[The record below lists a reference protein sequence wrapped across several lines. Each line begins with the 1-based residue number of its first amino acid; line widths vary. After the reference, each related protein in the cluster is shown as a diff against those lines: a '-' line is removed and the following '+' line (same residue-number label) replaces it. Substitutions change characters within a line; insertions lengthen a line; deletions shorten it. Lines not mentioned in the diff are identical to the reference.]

1 MLTKAQ
7 SIVHYDFGR
16 RSVHPDRLSR
26 KTHAHYLALAGR
38 MLTIYRQGTGS
49 VRAQLHGQIR
59 RLLQDVEDCPTRR
72 IDAFCKLLDDAC
84 EYDKDAS
91 RQAAKLRG
99 RVFGLAAP
107 KHPLVGQADE
117 LFDHDALLTKEQIA
131 STLKLSWAEIEGR
144 LFADVIEFHRLLT
157 PPPDELD
164 AAALLSR
171 YNVAQTQAA
180 LYSAVSM
187 TVWAKEDFKAIL
199 RFAKLARLMHSIQ
212 RRGDEYI
219 FRFSGAAAVV
229 RGTKRYGVHF
239 AKFLTGLLAA
249 KNWRMQA
256 TIQGPGNQRFS
267 LRLTCKDGLRSGV
280 TVDEFDSQTEQSFA
294 DRWLKQETRGWQLTR
309 ETTILHEGQSVFI
322 PDFSLRHRDYGE
334 VLLEI
339 IGFWTPEYLQSKA
352 STLAQFR
359 DSAPLLLAIAASQ
372 HEMIPK
378 LGLPHVLYK
387 KELDV
392 NSVLEL
398 LEQHFEPLPDAPITT
413 QHAPP

>member
-7 SIVHYDFGR
+7 SIVHYDFGG

-26 KTHAHYLALAGR
+26 KTHVHYLALASR
-38 MLTIYRQGTGS
+38 MLTIYRQGQGN
-49 VRAQLHGQIR
+49 VRAQLHSQIR
-59 RLLQDVEDCPTRR
+59 HLLRDVDDCPTRR
-72 IDAFCKLLDDAC
+72 SDAFCKLLDDAC

-107 KHPLVGQADE
+107 NHPLVGQADE
-117 LFDHDALLTKEQIA
+117 LFGHDALLAKEQIA
-131 STLKLSWAEIEGR
+131 STLKLSWAEIEAR
-144 LFADVIEFHRLLT
+144 LFADVIEFHRLVT

-180 LYSAVSM
+180 LYGAVSM
-187 TVWAKEDFKAIL
+187 TIWAKEDFKAIL

-212 RRGDEYI
+212 RRGDEYV
-219 FRFSGAAAVV
+219 FRFSGAATIV

-239 AKFLTGLLAA
+239 AQFLTGLLAA

-256 TIQGPGNQRFS
+256 KIQGPGNQSFS
-267 LRLTCKDGLRSGV
+267 LRLTCRDGLRSNV
-280 TVDEFDSQTEQSFA
+280 AVDEFDSQTEQSFA
-294 DRWLKQETRGWQLTR
+294 DRWLKQDTHGWLLTR
-309 ETTILHEGQSVFI
+309 EATILHERQSVFI
-322 PDFSLRHRDYGE
+322 PDFAIRHRDYGE

-352 STLAQFR
+352 ATLEQFR
-359 DSAPLLLAIAASQ
+359 DAAPLLLAIAASQ
-372 HEMIPK
+372 DQTIPN
-378 LGLPHVLYK
+378 LGIPHVIYK

-392 NSVLEL
+392 NSVLTL
-398 LEQHFEPLPDAPITT
+398 LEQQFE
-413 QHAPP
+413 HR